1 MADVGAVEQIVAVD
15 AGHVG
20 QRIPPR
26 FGQVPALA
34 HHEQHAASV
43 GENPPA
49 VGPGPHVINSPFDA
63 VQALDLVSFF
73 VVARIALRGQHDAQR
88 GEIVPLQ
95 LRIASLG
102 HGTED
107 VDDVALQARQHHLG
121 LGIAE
126 TGVELDDL
134 DTPRSLHQSAVE
146 HALEGTP
153 LGDHC
158 VGHGL
163 HDLLQRIAFVLRR
176 HERQGR
182 IGAHTARIG
191 TLVAVVGPFVVL
203 RQRHRPHLVSRNE
216 AHERKLGTFEV
227 ILDDHLALAE
237 LVVEQH
243 IPQRRFGLGHRPG
256 DHHAFSGGQSVV
268 FQHCGQRTPLHIGQ
282 RPGIVG
288 ECAESGCRDGIFSH
302 QPFGELLRRFDARRC
317 LRRTEDAQPRGPEA
331 VDDTR
336 RQRHFGTHD
345 READAPLR
353 GKVTQAFHLGFTNGH
368 ALGLPGDARIPG
380 CAVNFFNLRRT
391 RQRVDNGVF
400 AASAADNQYLHK
412 QNSFLSQNK
421 LRRFRHFFPQK
432 VPQKLSDDT
441 SACPERSNA
450 GFGRL
455 FAGL

>member
-1 MADVGAVEQIVAVD
+1 M
-15 AGHVG
+15 
-20 QRIPPR
+20 
-26 FGQVPALA
+26 
-34 HHEQHAASV
+34 
-43 GENPPA
+43 
-49 VGPGPHVINSPFDA
+49 
-63 VQALDLVSFF
+63 
-73 VVARIALRGQHDAQR
+73 
-88 GEIVPLQ
+88 
-95 LRIASLG
+95 
-102 HGTED
+102 
-107 VDDVALQARQHHLG
+107 
-121 LGIAE
+121 
-126 TGVELDDL
+126 
-134 DTPRSLHQSAVE
+134 
-146 HALEGTP
+146 
-153 LGDHC
+153 
-158 VGHGL
+158 
-163 HDLLQRIAFVLRR
+163 
-176 HERQGR
+176 
-182 IGAHTARIG
+182 
-191 TLVAVVGPFVVL
+191 VL

-302 QPFGELLRRFDARRC
+302 QPFGELLRRLDARRS

-441 SACPERSNA
+441 SACPKRSNA
-450 GFGRL
+450 GSGRL